1 MQPNQAPISSHHEQP
16 PPPPPPPPPPW
27 AVTSQSTPHYQQ
39 STMVV
44 PPPLHYQTYNPQ
56 MFPGQSQPG
65 TTGALPPHF
74 YHMQPGA
81 SSSGA
86 RYPYSLSPR
95 RSNPGH
101 LYPDHERDWSTG
113 LFQCTSNIKNCFVT
127 TLCPCITFGEI
138 AEILTEGHTL
148 NFSFTMEMDAAWYEP
163 ATLCACLGAASFVF
177 IFMLWLTFPYTCLY
191 RVKMRKKYKL
201 KGSLLEDCLI
211 NAFCGWCALCQQYRE
226 LDHQGFNV
234 SIGWHE
240 NKRRES
246 QAVAVFRLIPPEEQ
260 EMSR

>member
-27 AVTSQSTPHYQQ
+27 AVTSQSTPQYQQ

-138 AEILTEGHTL
+138 AEILTEGHTP
-148 NFSFTMEMDAAWYEP
+148 WYEP

>member
-1 MQPNQAPISSHHEQP
+1 MQPNNPPESSQHEQHP
-16 PPPPPPPPPPW
+16 PPPPPPPPSL
-27 AVTSQSTPHYQQ
+27 AVRPQQTPQPQQ
-39 STMVV
+39 SPMVLA
-44 PPPLHYQTYNPQ
+44 PPRHYQTYNPP
-56 MFPGQSQPG
+56 MFPNQTPQMPMGVPPQFHH
-65 TTGALPPHF
+65 LPPG
-74 YHMQPGA
+74 M
-81 SSSGA
+81 
-86 RYPYSLSPR
+86 SPAPAQTP
-95 RSNPGH
+95 NH

-113 LFQCTSNIKNCFVT
+113 LFQCTSNMKNCFIT

-138 AEILTEGHTL
+138 AEILTEGHTP
-148 NFSFTMEMDAAWYEP
+148 WYEP

-177 IFMLWLTFPYTCLY
+177 IFLLWLTFPYTCLY
-191 RVKMRKKYKL
+191 RIKMRRKYKL

-240 NKRRES
+240 NKRRER

-260 EMSR
+260 EMTR